1 MCGDWLS
8 AAETCYCDYYFD
20 YWGKGTMVTVTSGTP
35 SAPTV
40 FPLMPCGSGTTETV
54 TLGCLATGFTPSSLT
69 FTWKKN
75 GASLQDFIQY
85 PPVQKG
91 NAYTGVSQIRVSR
104 ADWNTGKRF
113 QCAVSHTTGNIE
125 TEDIVKPKIT
135 VISPNIALHSIRED
149 QLRVKLICTLSGFFP
164 DKLTVEWQQD
174 GQKLSNVPLQTK
186 LWSIQG
192 VNKTF
197 RLDSEIEPNNQIWE
211 SGSSFECRAFHNGNE
226 FKETIDICKVHASVP
241 PSIDVKI
248 PSFRTVMTASDVKAT
263 CSVQTVFNAKVTWL
277 MDGNVAPDNKVNK
290 AVNATHINSDVTVPS
305 SQWKQLGFISCKVDH
320 NCFSSVQR
328 RVNVGGPKDTAL
340 SVEIKRSLPD
350 LLKGNSAVLECVVT
364 PHSQSDLYVTF
375 QANKVD
381 ISEKLYIDL
390 PEAPELYSITRSFTV
405 PQNYWNKDTTF
416 TCKVH
421 QGFTDS
427 FTSNS
432 TANIFEDPSVE
443 LFSVPSGESGP
454 QRLLCSGRGFHPQIK
469 WFPESQQ
476 TSPKNDFTMGAN
488 GHVDVNSQLHVP
500 QTEWET
506 GKVFTCEVS
515 DTSLMKKINKSV
527 SLCSVHASVPPSIDV
542 KIPSFRTVMTASD
555 VKATCSVQTVFN
567 AKVTWLMDGNVAPDN
582 KVNKAVNATHINS
595 DLTVPSS
602 QWKRLGFI
610 SCKVDHK
617 CFSSVQR
624 RVNVGGPKVT
634 APSVEIKRS
643 LPDLLNGNSA
653 VLECVVTPHFPSDLY
668 VTFQA
673 NNVDISAK
681 LYSDL
686 SEAPELHSITR
697 SFTVPQSYWKKD
709 TTFTCKVHQGFTASF
724 TSNSTANIFE
734 DPSVE
739 LFSVPSGESGP
750 QRLLCSGRGFH
761 PQIKWFPESQQTSP
775 KNDFTMGAD
784 GHVDVNSQ
792 LHVPQTEWETGKV
805 FTCEVSDTSLM
816 KKINKSV
823 SLCSVTPA
831 SFQKVGVY
839 VQGPPLYEFQ
849 NKGHVTITCLLVGRR
864 LDDFIITWRVDG
876 VMKHSSNFH
885 SDQPVTHN
893 NGTETLQSYLS
904 VSAEDW
910 YAYRP
915 VSCEGTHRCS
925 KNGYK
930 EQISK
935 SRDLYQPTVKIIQP
949 SATELA
955 LSDFVTLVCLVSG
968 YYPSNIMVYWE
979 ESGQRLPSNRFTNSD
994 AWTYTGSSTYSMS
1007 SRLNISKNED
1017 KGSAYCCSVRHES
1030 SEILFQSTI
1039 NNVFATVTHSEPSGT
1054 LLQGK
1059 KELVCLAFGFS
1070 PASINIS
1077 WFLDDSIELLDF
1089 NTSEP
1094 QTSQHGKFSIQSH
1107 LRLSKVNWLPGAT
1120 ITCRVTHANTMLS
1133 LNISKPDTLEHCHF
1147 LDDILYADLYQDI
1160 GAESYITLVFLLFFL
1175 IAVIYGIS
1183 VTIFMTR

>member
-1 MCGDWLS
+1 MFS
-8 AAETCYCDYYFD
+8 AAVMLLLAAGSCVRCIDLIQPNSVFVQRGQSLTITCQVSGYSLTDNSYATGWIRHREGKPMDWIFHQWGGGSIIKNSALENKFSFSRDTPARTVTIQGQNLEPEDTAVYYCVRYTGGRFD
-20 YWGKGTMVTVTSGTP
+20 YWGKGTTVTVTSGTP
-35 SAPTV
+35 SVPTV

-75 GASLQDFIQY
+75 GASLVDFIQY

-91 NAYTGVSQIRVSR
+91 NGYTGVSQIRVSR

-113 QCAVSHTTGNIE
+113 QCAVSHSTGNKE
-125 TEDIVKPKIT
+125 TGDIFKPKIK
-135 VISPNIALHSIRED
+135 VISPSITLNSIWED
-149 QLRVKLICTLSGFFP
+149 KLTVKLICTLSGFFP
-164 DKLTVEWQQD
+164 DKLSVAWQQD
-174 GQKLSNVPLQTK
+174 NQTLSNVPLQTK

-192 VNKTF
+192 VEKTF
-197 RLDSEIEPNNQIWE
+197 RLDSEIEPDNTEWE
-211 SGSSFECRAFHNGNE
+211 SGSSFKCMASHEGKE
-226 FKETIDICKVHASVP
+226 FTKTINICQVHASVP

-248 PSFRTVMTASDVKAT
+248 PSFRTVMTASVVKAT
-263 CSVQTVFNAKVTWL
+263 CSVQTVFKAKVTWL
-277 MDGNVAPDNKVNK
+277 MDGNVAPDNIVGKT
-290 AVNATHINSDVTVPS
+290 ANATHINSDVTVPS
-305 SQWKQLGFISCKVDH
+305 SQWKQLRFISCQVDYK
-320 NCFSSVQR
+320 CFSSVQK
-328 RVNVGGPKDTAL
+328 RVNVRGPEVRAP

-350 LLKGNSAVLECVVT
+350 LLKGNSAVLKCVVT
-364 PHSQSDLYVTF
+364 PRSPSDLYVTF
-375 QANKVD
+375 QANSVD

-390 PEAPELYSITRSFTV
+390 PEAPERHSITSSFTV
-405 PQNYWNKDTTF
+405 PQSNWKKTTTF

-421 QGFTDS
+421 QGFTAP
-427 FTSNS
+427 FTSKS

-443 LFSVPSGESGP
+443 LSSVPSGESGP

-476 TSPKNDFTMGAN
+476 TSPKNDFTMG
-488 GHVDVNSQLHVP
+488 V
-500 QTEWET
+500 
-506 GKVFTCEVS
+506 
-515 DTSLMKKINKSV
+515 
-527 SLCSVHASVPPSIDV
+527 
-542 KIPSFRTVMTASD
+542 
-555 VKATCSVQTVFN
+555 
-567 AKVTWLMDGNVAPDN
+567 
-582 KVNKAVNATHINS
+582 
-595 DLTVPSS
+595 
-602 QWKRLGFI
+602 
-610 SCKVDHK
+610 
-617 CFSSVQR
+617 
-624 RVNVGGPKVT
+624 
-634 APSVEIKRS
+634 
-643 LPDLLNGNSA
+643 
-653 VLECVVTPHFPSDLY
+653 
-668 VTFQA
+668 
-673 NNVDISAK
+673 
-681 LYSDL
+681 
-686 SEAPELHSITR
+686 
-697 SFTVPQSYWKKD
+697 
-709 TTFTCKVHQGFTASF
+709 
-724 TSNSTANIFE
+724 
-734 DPSVE
+734 
-739 LFSVPSGESGP
+739 
-750 QRLLCSGRGFH
+750 
-761 PQIKWFPESQQTSP
+761 
-775 KNDFTMGAD
+775 D
-784 GHVDVNSQ
+784 GHVDVTSQ

-839 VQGPPLYEFQ
+839 VQGPPLYEFHK
-849 NKGHVTITCLLVGRR
+849 KGHVTITCLLVGRR
-864 LDDFIITWRVDG
+864 LDHFIITWRVNG
-876 VMKHSSNFH
+876 AMKHPSNFH
-885 SDQPVTHN
+885 SERPVTHN
-893 NGTETLQSYLS
+893 NGTETLQSYFN

-910 YAYRP
+910 YAYKP

-925 KNGYK
+925 KIGYK

-935 SRDLYQPTVKIIQP
+935 SRDLHQPTVKIIQP

-955 LSDFVTLVCLVSG
+955 LSEFVTLVCLVSG

-979 ESGQRLPSNRFTNSD
+979 ENGQRLPSNRFTNGA

-1070 PASINIS
+1070 PASINIT

-1094 QTSQHGKFSIQSH
+1094 QTSQNGKFSIQSH

-1133 LNISKPDTLEHCHF
+1133 LNISKPDTLEHCLF

-1160 GAESYITLVFLLFFL
+1160 GAESYITIVFLLFFL

-1183 VTIFMTR
+1183 ATIFMTR